1 MISHQIQD
9 AFNDQLNA
17 ELYSAYLYLSMSAY
31 FESMNLERFC

>member
-17 ELYSAYLYLSMSAY
+17 ETLFSLPVPFYVGL
-31 FESMNLERFC
+31 FRVDEP